1 MKHLLLFRHAK
12 SSWANMDLLDF
23 DRPLNERG
31 MQAAQ
36 NMANY
41 LSQHL
46 PLPDVILCSTA
57 RRTRQTLSAL
67 LQVYAHPVD
76 IALRRC
82 LYHASETVL
91 IDEIT
96 KAGTSDVLMLIGHN
110 PGLEM
115 CAHVLCGA
123 GDENLRADLAIK
135 FPTAACVHLTFDIS
149 DWAEVKQIKGSL
161 ANFIKPRA
169 LDVD

>member
-12 SSWANMDLLDF
+12 SSWANMGLLDF

-31 MQAAQ
+31 MRAAQ
-36 NMANY
+36 HMANY
-41 LSQHL
+41 LSKHL

-57 RRTRQTLSAL
+57 QRTRQTLSPL

-76 IALRRC
+76 IALKRS
-82 LYHASETVL
+82 LYHASEDVL
-91 IDEIT
+91 IDEIA
-96 KAGTSDVLMLIGHN
+96 KAGKSDVLMLVGHN

-115 CAHVLCGA
+115 CAYVLCGA

-149 DWAEVKQIKGSL
+149 DWADVKRTKGSL
-161 ANFIKPRA
+161 AHFIKPRA
-169 LDVD
+169 LDID

>member
-12 SSWANMDLLDF
+12 SSWANMDLFDF

-31 MQAAQ
+31 TQAAQ

-41 LSQHL
+41 LSEHL

-57 RRTRQTLSAL
+57 QRTRQTLSAL

-76 IALRRC
+76 IALRRS
-82 LYHASETVL
+82 LYHASEDVI
-91 IDEIT
+91 IDEIA
-96 KAGTSDVLMLIGHN
+96 KAGTADVLMLVGHN

-123 GDENLRADLAIK
+123 GDECLRLDMAAK
-135 FPTAACVHLTFDIS
+135 FPTAACAHLTFDIS
-149 DWAEVKQIKGSL
+149 DWADIKKAQGRL
-161 ANFIKPRA
+161 AHFIKPRM
-169 LDVD
+169 LDTD

>member
-57 RRTRQTLSAL
+57 QRTRQTLSAL

-76 IALRRC
+76 IALRRS
-82 LYHASETVL
+82 LYHASEDVL
-91 IDEIT
+91 IDEIA
-96 KAGTSDVLMLIGHN
+96 KAGIHDVLMLVGHN

-115 CAHVLCGA
+115 CAHALCGA
-123 GDENLRADLAIK
+123 GAEHLRLDMAAK
-135 FPTAACVHLTFDIS
+135 FPTAACAHLTFDIS
-149 DWAEVKQIKGSL
+149 DWAEIKQTKGKL
-161 ANFIKPRA
+161 ADFIKPRT